1 MHFFKIH
8 TQLLKFIFKAWKTSL
23 LTVVGMQL
31 SGYVTETPSDTSTE
45 YPWACLPDM
54 LKET

>member
-8 TQLLKFIFKAWKTSL
+8 TQLRKFIFKAWKTSL